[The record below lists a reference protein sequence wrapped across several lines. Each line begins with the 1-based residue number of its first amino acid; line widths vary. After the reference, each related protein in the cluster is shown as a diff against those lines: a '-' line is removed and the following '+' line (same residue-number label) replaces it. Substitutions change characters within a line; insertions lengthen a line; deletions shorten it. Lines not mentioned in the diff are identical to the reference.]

1 MQVAIDLP
9 NNNFCGGTIVNANH
23 IVTAARCVFT
33 IQTHLIAAN
42 LVTIRAG
49 VVDLN
54 TNPPRLNVVAI
65 FPHPQYN
72 PFTNQ
77 NNVAV
82 LRVIDLFYRLKY
94 VAYEWVK
101 TCEFFFLIRL
111 PITSNF
117 LLGTIHHLQQQP
129 WQRIL

>member
-1 MQVAIDLP
+1 M
-9 NNNFCGGTIVNANH
+9 NANH
-23 IVTAARCVFT
+23 IVTAARCVFN

-42 LVTIRAG
+42 LVTVRGG

-54 TNPPRLNVVAI
+54 ANPPTPRVNVVAI

-82 LRVIDLFYRLKY
+82 LRVINTLDIMAGNWY
-94 VAYEWVK
+94 
-101 TCEFFFLIRL
+101 
-111 PITSNF
+111 
-117 LLGTIHHLQQQP
+117 
-129 WQRIL
+129 